1 MAFLIK
7 SILDNRKR
15 HLKGEI
21 MKEKIIDKSKIL
33 GIILVLTFL
42 ISIPYLNFEPIG
54 THDISYHT
62 NRIISTCEELKAGHF
77 PVLIHSNLLDGFG
90 YAGPLFYPELFLYIP
105 AILTAFGLNFLTS
118 YKIFTM
124 LTTFFT
130 LLFTFYSANHIFKN
144 RNTSWT
150 VTILYG
156 ASFYRLAD
164 LYERGAIGEVLAF
177 VFLPIILCGLYE
189 IIFGENKKWWIIC
202 LGIFGIVNSHV
213 LTLAMTIILILVICI
228 LNIVR
233 LFKEEKRIVFLIIAG
248 VISILLTLSF
258 VMPYLEQSSSDC
270 FNVDKKIYSGEFL
283 QNGAVSLKELINN
296 SFDTKNFYKGIG
308 IILLILPMFIVTVK
322 NKDCQTIF
330 MKQLFGIGLLVLLT
344 STSIFPWEQL
354 CNKFDFITILQF
366 PFRLNIISTLLF
378 SFVGGY
384 ALCNI
389 IENKT
394 ELNKLVYILLILFT
408 LNLLSTLNTNP
419 NNNTEEMIITSAPV
433 GNGEYKPY
441 ALKQEDTKVH
451 NIAYGDEIE
460 FTRTSSKM
468 EFEYTNKEDEMII
481 HIPLAYY
488 KGYVAYIEEE
498 NGNVTNLTVEEEPHT
513 KNVIVKNDKILNG
526 KITIEYKMT
535 IMQKLGY
542 TIATITLIGLVVYII
557 NDKFK
562 IIKKK

>member
-42 ISIPYLNFEPIG
+42 ISIPYLNFEPI
-54 THDISYHT
+54 TAHDISYHT
-62 NRIISTCEELKAGHF
+62 NRIIAISEELKAGHF

-105 AILTAFGLNFLTS
+105 AILTFFGLNFLTS
-118 YKIFTM
+118 YKLFIIV
-124 LTTFFT
+124 TTFFT
-130 LLFTFYSANHIFKN
+130 FLFTFYSSNHIFKKKN
-144 RNTSWT
+144 ISWT
-150 VTILYG
+150 ITILYG

-164 LYERGAIGEVLAF
+164 IYERGAIGEVLAII
-177 VFLPIILCGLYE
+177 FLPLILCGLYE

-202 LGIFGIVNSHV
+202 FGIFGVINSHV
-213 LTLAMTIILILVICI
+213 LTFAMSIILILIICI
-228 LNIVR
+228 TNIIKILKDKKR
-233 LFKEEKRIVFLIIAG
+233 LATLIIAG

-258 VMPYLEQSSSDC
+258 VLPYLEQSNSDK
-270 FNVDKKIYSGEFL
+270 FNVDEKIYNGAFL
-283 QNGAVSLKELINN
+283 QSYAISFKELINN
-296 SFDTKNFYKGIG
+296 SFNVGDFYKGIG
-308 IILLILPMFIVTVK
+308 TILLVLPMFIVK
-322 NKDCQTIF
+322 CKDNDNQTRY
-330 MKQLFGIGLLVLLT
+330 MKQLFWIGLAVLLA
-344 STSIFPWEQL
+344 STSIFPWESL
-354 CNKFDFITILQF
+354 CNKFNSITTLQF
-366 PFRLNIISTLLF
+366 PYRLNIISTLLF

-384 ALCNI
+384 ALCQI
-389 IENKT
+389 IGNRL

-408 LNLLSTLNTNP
+408 LSLLSSLNINSG
-419 NNNTEEMIITSAPV
+419 NFTEETIINSAPV

-441 ALKQEDTKVH
+441 ALKQKDTKVH
-451 NIAYGDEIE
+451 NIANEEEIE
-460 FTRTSSKM
+460 FTRVSSKM
-468 EFEYTNKEDEMII
+468 EFEYTNKKDEMII

-488 KGYVAYIEEE
+488 KGYRAYIEEE
-498 NGNVTNLTVEEEPHT
+498 NGNITNLTVEEEPHT

-526 KITIEYKMT
+526 KVTIEYKMT
-535 IMQKLGY
+535 IIQKLGY
-542 TIATITLIGLVVYII
+542 TITTITLIGLVIYII